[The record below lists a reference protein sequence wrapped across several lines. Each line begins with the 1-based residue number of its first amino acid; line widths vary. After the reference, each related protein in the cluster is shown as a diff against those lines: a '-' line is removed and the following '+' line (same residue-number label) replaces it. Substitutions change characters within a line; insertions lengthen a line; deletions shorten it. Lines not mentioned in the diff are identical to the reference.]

1 MDPNRFEK
9 IFVRPGA
16 TVREAI
22 TSIDAGAIEIAL
34 VVDEERR
41 LIGTVTDGDVRR
53 ALLDG
58 VTLEDPIDPIVH
70 RDPVTAPHG
79 ADPGTV
85 LALMTSR
92 GVDQV
97 PLVANGQVRDVAFI
111 RDLVADDD
119 QTRGDHPIVLMAG
132 GRGARLHPLTEQTPK
147 PMLPVGDRPLLERLV
162 DQVRDAGFSRV
173 LIAVNY
179 RSDVIEDHFGD
190 GSGYGVEIDYLREDE
205 PLGSAGALKLAGSE
219 LDRPF
224 VVMNADLV
232 TNVNLSALM
241 HFHLAEG
248 NALTVGVRQY
258 ALELPYGVAELE
270 GTRIVSLQREAD
282 ARVLRQRR
290 RVRGRSPR
298 GRTDEPA
305 RALRH
310 DRRHRR
316 GAGGGPARRRF
327 PDPRVLDRHRSAG
340 RLSARR
346 ERPRDGLLGGH
357 MSHLSQR
364 RVLVTGAGG
373 FIGSHLVE
381 ALVAEGATVRAF
393 VHYNSR
399 NDWGNL
405 EQLPAA
411 VLDEIEVV
419 AGEIQ
424 DPLQRRRRGRRMRG
438 RVPPRGA
445 DRHPLLLPRAPQLR
459 GHERAG
465 TLNVLEAALR
475 RNVERVVHTSTSE
488 TYGTAQYTPID
499 ERHPLQGQSPYSAS
513 KIGADKIAESYFRS
527 MGLSVSVLRPFNTFG
542 PRQSL
547 RAVIP
552 TIIAQALHSPEIR
565 LGSLEPVRDFTYV
578 ADTAQAFIAVAASP
592 DAVGQTLNS
601 GTGKGITIGELA
613 RLILTITGSK
623 AEIVREDARVRPEL
637 SEVFE
642 LVCDASR
649 LRELTGWRPTV
660 DLQTGI
666 EHTIAWMQSREP
678 TARLHDYTV

>member
-1 MDPNRFEK
+1 
-9 IFVRPGA
+9 
-16 TVREAI
+16 
-22 TSIDAGAIEIAL
+22 
-34 VVDEERR
+34 
-41 LIGTVTDGDVRR
+41 
-53 ALLDG
+53 
-58 VTLEDPIDPIVH
+58 
-70 RDPVTAPHG
+70 
-79 ADPGTV
+79 
-85 LALMTSR
+85 
-92 GVDQV
+92 
-97 PLVANGQVRDVAFI
+97 
-111 RDLVADDD
+111 
-119 QTRGDHPIVLMAG
+119 
-132 GRGARLHPLTEQTPK
+132 
-147 PMLPVGDRPLLERLV
+147 
-162 DQVRDAGFSRV
+162 
-173 LIAVNY
+173 
-179 RSDVIEDHFGD
+179 
-190 GSGYGVEIDYLREDE
+190 
-205 PLGSAGALKLAGSE
+205 
-219 LDRPF
+219 
-224 VVMNADLV
+224 
-232 TNVNLSALM
+232 
-241 HFHLAEG
+241 
-248 NALTVGVRQY
+248 
-258 ALELPYGVAELE
+258 
-270 GTRIVSLQREAD
+270 
-282 ARVLRQRR
+282 
-290 RVRGRSPR
+290 
-298 GRTDEPA
+298 
-305 RALRH
+305 
-310 DRRHRR
+310 
-316 GAGGGPARRRF
+316 
-327 PDPRVLDRHRSAG
+327 
-340 RLSARR
+340 
-346 ERPRDGLLGGH
+346 

-399 NDWGNL
+399 NDWGSL

-411 VLDEIEVV
+411 VLEEIEVV

-424 DPLQRRRRGRRMRG
+424 DPYSIDGAVAGCEVVFHLAALIGI
-438 RVPPRGA
+438 PYSYLAPRSYV
-445 DRHPLLLPRAPQLR
+445 DTNVL
-459 GHERAG
+459 G

-578 ADTAQAFIAVAASP
+578 ADTARAFIAVAASP

-623 AEIVREDARVRPEL
+623 AEIVREDVRVRPEL

-642 LVCDASR
+642 LVCDATR

>member
-1 MDPNRFEK
+1 
-9 IFVRPGA
+9 
-16 TVREAI
+16 
-22 TSIDAGAIEIAL
+22 
-34 VVDEERR
+34 
-41 LIGTVTDGDVRR
+41 
-53 ALLDG
+53 
-58 VTLEDPIDPIVH
+58 
-70 RDPVTAPHG
+70 
-79 ADPGTV
+79 
-85 LALMTSR
+85 
-92 GVDQV
+92 
-97 PLVANGQVRDVAFI
+97 
-111 RDLVADDD
+111 
-119 QTRGDHPIVLMAG
+119 
-132 GRGARLHPLTEQTPK
+132 
-147 PMLPVGDRPLLERLV
+147 
-162 DQVRDAGFSRV
+162 
-173 LIAVNY
+173 
-179 RSDVIEDHFGD
+179 
-190 GSGYGVEIDYLREDE
+190 
-205 PLGSAGALKLAGSE
+205 
-219 LDRPF
+219 
-224 VVMNADLV
+224 
-232 TNVNLSALM
+232 
-241 HFHLAEG
+241 
-248 NALTVGVRQY
+248 
-258 ALELPYGVAELE
+258 
-270 GTRIVSLQREAD
+270 
-282 ARVLRQRR
+282 
-290 RVRGRSPR
+290 
-298 GRTDEPA
+298 
-305 RALRH
+305 
-310 DRRHRR
+310 
-316 GAGGGPARRRF
+316 
-327 PDPRVLDRHRSAG
+327 
-340 RLSARR
+340 
-346 ERPRDGLLGGH
+346 

-411 VLDEIEVV
+411 VLEEIEVV

-424 DPLQRRRRGRRMRG
+424 DPYSVDGAVAGCEVVFHLAALIGI
-438 RVPPRGA
+438 PYSYLAPRSYV
-445 DRHPLLLPRAPQLR
+445 DTNVL
-459 GHERAG
+459 G

-601 GTGKGITIGELA
+601 GTGTGITIGELA

-642 LVCDASR
+642 LVCDATR